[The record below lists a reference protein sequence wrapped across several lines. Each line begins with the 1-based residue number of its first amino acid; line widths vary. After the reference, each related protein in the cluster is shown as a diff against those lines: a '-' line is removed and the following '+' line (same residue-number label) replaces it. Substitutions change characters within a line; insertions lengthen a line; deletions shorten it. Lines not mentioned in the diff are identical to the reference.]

1 MHVYVCACACIF
13 TYIFKKQTKKPFQL
27 HLPPSSL
34 LHSEQ
39 VPAINCW
46 SVLTLHLEL

>member
-1 MHVYVCACACIF
+1 MYMHVRVYSCM
-13 TYIFKKQTKKPFQL
+13 YIFKKQTKKPFQL

-46 SVLTLHLEL
+46 SVLNLHLEL

>member
-1 MHVYVCACACIF
+1 MYARVCMCMCMHA
-13 TYIFKKQTKKPFQL
+13 YIKKTNQKKHFQL
-27 HLPPSSL
+27 YLPPPSL

>member
-1 MHVYVCACACIF
+1 MYVHVHVYAQI
-13 TYIFKKQTKKPFQL
+13 KKNQTKKPFQL
-27 HLPPSSL
+27 HLPPSFL

>member
-1 MHVYVCACACIF
+1 MYVRVYI
-13 TYIFKKQTKKPFQL
+13 YFKKQTKKSFQL
-27 HLPPSSL
+27 HLPPSSS

-39 VPAINCW
+39 VPAISCW